1 MGFAFLA
8 LVYQASRRAFHDLLL
23 LVTFLLAGLTILDMT
38 IGWINGEGTDPL
50 LVQDLLKV
58 LSSDDVT

>member
-1 MGFAFLA
+1 MA

-23 LVTFLLAGLTILDMT
+23 LVTFLLACLTILYMT